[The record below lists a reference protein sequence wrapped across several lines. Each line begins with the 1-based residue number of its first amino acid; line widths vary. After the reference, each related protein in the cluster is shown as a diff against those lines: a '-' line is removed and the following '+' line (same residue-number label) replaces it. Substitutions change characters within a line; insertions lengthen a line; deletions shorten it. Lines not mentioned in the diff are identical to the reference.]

1 MPLALPLAEPLA
13 VSLPVV
19 PEALGV
25 LVVAGVLV
33 PPLALV
39 EPVALELLV
48 PLAAEPVLLEGV
60 PALLAL
66 PDGVALAP
74 VPLLPELL
82 VVPLLEQAAIPRA
95 KSAAAV
101 TIFGFMII
109 ASPLSDGR
117 NCGVLLCKRR
127 AAIGLG

>member
-19 PEALGV
+19 PDALGV
-25 LVVAGVLV
+25 LVVLGVLV
-33 PPLALV
+33 PPVALV

-48 PLAAEPVLLEGV
+48 PLAAEPVL
-60 PALLAL
+60 

-82 VVPLLEQAAIPRA
+82 VVLLLEQATAPRA

-117 NCGVLLCKRR
+117 NCDVLLCKRR

>member
-1 MPLALPLAEPLA
+1 VPLALPLAEPLA

-19 PEALGV
+19 PDALGV
-25 LVVAGVLV
+25 LVVLGVLV

-48 PLAAEPVLLEGV
+48 PLAAEPVL
-60 PALLAL
+60 

-82 VVPLLEQAAIPRA
+82 VVLLLEQATAPRA

-117 NCGVLLCKRR
+117 NCEALLCKRC

>member
-25 LVVAGVLV
+25 LVVLGVLV

-48 PLAAEPVLLEGV
+48 PLAAEPVL
-60 PALLAL
+60 

-74 VPLLPELL
+74 VLAELR
-82 VVPLLEQAAIPRA
+82 VVLLLEQAITPRA

-101 TIFGFMII
+101 TIFGFMVI

-117 NCGVLLCKRR
+117 NCEALLCKRC